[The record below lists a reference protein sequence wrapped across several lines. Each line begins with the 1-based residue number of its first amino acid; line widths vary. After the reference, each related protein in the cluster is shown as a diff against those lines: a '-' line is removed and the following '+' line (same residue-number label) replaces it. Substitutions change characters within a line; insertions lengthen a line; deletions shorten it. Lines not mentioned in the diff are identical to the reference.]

1 MVKAGTGITFMPKIA
16 IHEHEEG
23 ISYIPFEQPAPK
35 RTIGL
40 FWRKT
45 SARKQLLAALVTLI
59 RQ

>member
-1 MVKAGTGITFMPKIA
+1 MPKIA

-23 ISYIPFEQPAPK
+23 VCYIPFEDPVPK

-45 SARKQLLAALVTLI
+45 SARKELLELLVKLM
-59 RQ
+59 RR